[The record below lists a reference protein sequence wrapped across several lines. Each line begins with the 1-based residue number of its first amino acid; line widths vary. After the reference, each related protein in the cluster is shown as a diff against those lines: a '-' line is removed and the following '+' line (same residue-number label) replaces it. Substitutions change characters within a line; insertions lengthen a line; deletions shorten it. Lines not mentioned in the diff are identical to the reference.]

1 MKRPAGLRAA
11 LAIFGCAGALLGCS
25 RSDVSDQA
33 KPSAQM
39 TGQQLDAEMQRCRA
53 LGLKSYDDPSCKAA
67 LQENRDRFLGKSGG
81 SR

>member
-1 MKRPAGLRAA
+1 
-11 LAIFGCAGALLGCS
+11 
-25 RSDVSDQA
+25 
-33 KPSAQM
+33 M